1 VKPQPK
7 RGRGAQLSVLAR
19 IQLGLEALYRVET
32 RLSID
37 AFLIDEATRG
47 ASAPAPARAPRE
59 QLLIQEVEG
68 ELGLALFVDAAAI
81 ATLER
86 HDPSRGLS
94 DRNFAD
100 FCLAVEGVSHFVY
113 VALCA
118 AAERS
123 VSPLELELQ
132 AEVDKYACCALVAAS
147 RSDLRRR
154 LFGDVRFAEDLD
166 DSERARYRTANCQAN
181 RYASTLERRFAPP
194 ARTPDMLTEL
204 RGFYRL
210 DLAGKLGHIAGLT

>member
-1 VKPQPK
+1 
-7 RGRGAQLSVLAR
+7 LAR
-19 IQLGLEALYRVET
+19 IQLGLEALYRVDT
-32 RLSID
+32 QLSID
-37 AFLIDEATRG
+37 AFLIDEETRG
-47 ASAPAPARAPRE
+47 ASAPTPGRAPRE
-59 QLLIQEVEG
+59 QLLVQEAEG

-86 HDPSRGLS
+86 HDPSCGLS

-132 AEVDKYACCALVAAS
+132 AEVDKYACCVLIAAG
-147 RSDLRRR
+147 RRDLRRH
-154 LFGDVRFAEDLD
+154 LYGDVRFADDLD
-166 DSERARYRTANCQAN
+166 DGERARYQTANCQAN
-181 RYASTLERRFAPP
+181 RYASALERRFATPS
-194 ARTPDMLTEL
+194 RTPDLLSEL

-210 DLAGKLGHIAGLT
+210 DLPAKLGHIARVG

>member
-1 VKPQPK
+1 MTAA
-7 RGRGAQLSVLAR
+7 RTSGRAAQLSVLAR

-32 RLSID
+32 QLSID
-37 AFLIDEATRG
+37 AFVIDAETREATAPG
-47 ASAPAPARAPRE
+47 AARAPRE
-59 QLLIQEVEG
+59 ELLIREAEG

-86 HDPSRGLS
+86 HDPARGLS

-113 VALCA
+113 VAVCA

-132 AEVDKYACCALVAAS
+132 AEVDKYACCALIAAGT
-147 RSDLRRR
+147 RDLRRR
-154 LFGDVRFAEDLD
+154 LYGDVRFADGLD
-166 DSERARYRTANCQAN
+166 DSERARYQTANGQAS
-181 RYASTLERRFAPP
+181 RYARALERRFVAP
-194 ARTPDMLTEL
+194 ARTLDLLAEL
-204 RGFYRL
+204 RGFYRM
-210 DLAGKLGHIAGLT
+210 DLPAKLGHIARLA